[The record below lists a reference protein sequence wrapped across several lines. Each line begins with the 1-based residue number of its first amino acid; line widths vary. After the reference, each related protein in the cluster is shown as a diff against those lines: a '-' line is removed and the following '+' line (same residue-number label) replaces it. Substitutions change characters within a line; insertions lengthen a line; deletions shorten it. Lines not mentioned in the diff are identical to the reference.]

1 MEFHLQAGSMNM
13 KEILPRTSSRPMLL
27 NGGSAIGISNRWEN
41 SQYCSILTRAGIVGC
56 GVYDMQTAATFDQA
70 IAVARGTPASPLVEP
85 EDLLD
90 ARIVDASPKAKSFGI
105 DVGMTGREAAEIML
119 AIHPEK
125 GKTVRAPIQVKQI
138 DHVTLIVEDLKRSRM
153 FYTEVLGMH
162 VVDRPDFSFDGIW
175 LQAGGTQVHLIIN
188 HPECANPGY
197 PNVTPETLP
206 GRVHH
211 FAFEVH
217 DAHEAADRLKEHGVR
232 IQGGPVARPD
242 GCIQVWFFDPDG
254 HIVEVFHRV

>member
-1 MEFHLQAGSMNM
+1 M
-13 KEILPRTSSRPMLL
+13 KETLPRTISRPMQL
-27 NGGSAIGISNRWEN
+27 NGGSAIGISNRWDK

-56 GVYDMQTAATFDQA
+56 GVYDMETAATFDQA
-70 IAVARGTPASPLVEP
+70 IAIARGTPASPLVEP

-90 ARIVDASPKAKSFGI
+90 AKIVDASPKARSFGI
-105 DVGMTGREAAEIML
+105 AVGMTGREAAEIML
-119 AIHPEK
+119 AIHSEK
-125 GKTVRAPIQVKQI
+125 GDTVRAPIQVKQL
-138 DHVTLIVEDLKRSRM
+138 DHVTIIVEDLERSRE
-153 FYTEVLGMH
+153 FYTGVLGMQ
-162 VVDRPDFSFDGIW
+162 VVDRPDFSFDGLW
-175 LQAGGTQVHLIIN
+175 LQAGGTQVHLMID
-188 HPECANPGY
+188 HQECADPGY
-197 PNVTPETLP
+197 PNITPETLP

-217 DAHEAADRLKEHGVR
+217 DAHEATDRLKEHGVR